1 MKSAVL
7 FSGGKDSTMAVYNA
21 LENGDDVRYLLAV
34 KSANDES
41 YMFHV
46 PNIHLTDLLSEAMDI
61 PIISVETDG
70 IKEAE
75 LEDLKDA
82 FEVFEYLTKAVEEAG
97 YVCGKDIYFDTSFGY
112 GNMPKYY
119 AEKIMEK
126 HTVDK
131 MLFGT
136 DSPWHTADMEL
147 RLLKT
152 LNLSDADM
160 EKITHLNGEKL
171 LGI

>member
-1 MKSAVL
+1 
-7 FSGGKDSTMAVYNA
+7 
-21 LENGDDVRYLLAV
+21 
-34 KSANDES
+34 
-41 YMFHV
+41 MFV
-46 PNIHLTDLLSEAMDI
+46 AQ
-61 PIISVETDG
+61 
-70 IKEAE
+70 
-75 LEDLKDA
+75 
-82 FEVFEYLTKAVEEAG
+82 
-97 YVCGKDIYFDTSFGY
+97 CGLNEQQSK
-112 GNMPKYY
+112 KYY

-126 HTVDK
+126 HTPDR